1 LSSSRDIG
9 KIYRGLETLDSEP
22 KFVEREHLLVEGLHP
37 AGVLI
42 PFVERDGE
50 LGLIFVKRADH
61 LSRHAGEIAFPG
73 GRREQL
79 DRSLEQT
86 ALREANEEI
95 GLDPTNVKL
104 FGSLAKIPVISGFEL
119 NAFVGRLLEDTELYP
134 GDSEVQRVL
143 FVPLEALLEEAAW
156 RTENREWRGEEF
168 KLHFFDH
175 EGDVIWGATARLV
188 DFLLKLL
195 RERHQDVRELL

>member
-1 LSSSRDIG
+1 M
-9 KIYRGLETLDSEP
+9 YRGLETLDSEP

-50 LGLIFVKRADH
+50 LGLIFVKRADD

-188 DFLLKLL
+188 DLLLKLL

>member
-1 LSSSRDIG
+1 M
-9 KIYRGLETLDSEP
+9 YRGLETLDSEP

-50 LGLIFVKRADH
+50 LGLIFVKRADD

>member
-1 LSSSRDIG
+1 MSSSRDIE
-9 KIYRGLETLDSEP
+9 KMYRGLETLDSEP

-50 LGLIFVKRADH
+50 LGLIFVKRADD